1 MKQQT
6 VAPDNITEILVKI
19 IEFTK
24 KRQKILIRNINNIQN
39 KTFIPKDLDADEFSD
54 ILSAA
59 LYDHQRTGWLILRDG
74 RYTKFGANGT
84 FQTNPLTDTNA
95 KLLLK
100 ESYRVIGTSRDD
112 RLSIKHD
119 VKRVSMSLF
128 QRSNPRVRSLGCS

>member
-6 VAPDNITEILVKI
+6 VAADNITEILVKI
-19 IEFTK
+19 VEFTK

-84 FQTNPLTDTNA
+84 FQVNSLTDTNA

-100 ESYRVIGTSRDD
+100 EKPSEYLQMQIDKLFENSINQ
-112 RLSIKHD
+112 RLAAEMLRQKQ
-119 VKRVSMSLF
+119 SLTTIH
-128 QRSNPRVRSLGCS
+128 R